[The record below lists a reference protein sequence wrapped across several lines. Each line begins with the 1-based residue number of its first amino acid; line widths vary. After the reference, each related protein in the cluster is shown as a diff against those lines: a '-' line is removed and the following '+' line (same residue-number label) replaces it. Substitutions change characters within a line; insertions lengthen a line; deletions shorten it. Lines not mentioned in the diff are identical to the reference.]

1 MLEIL
6 KKFEKMMILALIVMM
21 TSVLFLSVIEL
32 GWLIGKDII
41 SEPVLLLEIEELLEI
56 FGLFLLVL
64 IGIELLDSIK
74 TYITEN
80 VIHVEVVL
88 IVAII
93 AISRKVII
101 LDIDKYPPLTFVG
114 IAAIILA
121 LAIAYYLIKKI
132 HRAARD
138 RSVPEESNSITQLL
152 K

>member
-6 KKFEKMMILALIVMM
+6 KKFEKMMIVALIVMM
-21 TSVLFLSVIEL
+21 TTVLFLSIIEL

-41 SEPVLLLEIEELLEI
+41 SQPVLLLEVDELLEI
-56 FGLFLLVL
+56 FGLVLLVL

-93 AISRKVII
+93 AIARKVII
-101 LDIDKYPPLTFVG
+101 LDINKYPALTFVG
-114 IAAIILA
+114 IASIILA
-121 LAIAYYLIKKI
+121 LSIAYYLIKKI
-132 HRAARD
+132 HREKSGQIQTPSLD
-138 RSVPEESNSITQLL
+138 KVI
-152 K
+152 